1 MAFVEWKDEYSV
13 RVTQMD
19 DEHKKLFTLIGDL
32 HEAVKDG
39 KTNEGIARAIK
50 GLLDYTASHF
60 GHEEELMKK
69 AGYKGLAAQQ
79 AAHRAFTDKVKE
91 YDARL
96 QAGKLVLL
104 FDVGN
109 FTRTWLTEHIKA
121 MDRQYSEVLAPTAK

>member
-1 MAFVEWKDEYSV
+1 MAFVGWKDEYSV
-13 RVTQMD
+13 KVTQMD
-19 DEHKKLFTLIGDL
+19 DEHKKLF
-32 HEAVKDG
+32 
-39 KTNEGIARAIK
+39 K
-50 GLLDYTASHF
+50 GGYT
-60 GHEEELMKK
+60 
-69 AGYKGLAAQQ
+69 GLAAQQ

-109 FTRTWLTEHIKA
+109 FTRTWLAEHIKA